1 MAIFFIAA
9 VIPITGENKEKSDPH
24 MFSPWFITMTI
35 LQHNHRQSFDVDLFY
50 TDPFIRPSI
59 ITDGIRLAS
68 TEDITAM
75 KMELIA
81 RGGRKKDFWDI
92 HELMEKFTLKEML
105 AWYQARYPYT
115 YESREILVTHRF

>member
-1 MAIFFIAA
+1 
-9 VIPITGENKEKSDPH
+9 